1 LYHLRVDSITQRHF
15 LVTHAAASMPNI
27 KLRQDIV
34 RTVPYV
40 GEGRSQCIYW
50 DNGLPGFGLRVF
62 ATGLRTYVCAYRLH
76 RRRRIASLGRA
87 TLLTLDEARKKAVR
101 YLGLAAS
108 NSDPQAEADALS
120 SAITVS
126 ALIKLYVENHAKKKK
141 KTWKQDESYLQRWLE
156 PKFGTRPVTTLTSA
170 DIERIHTDKG
180 TDHPHAA
187 NSFIEVVRKM
197 FNWARTAGKVPR
209 EFANPGVGIVRFPQV
224 KRKRFVTTVEMPRLL
239 AAIDTE
245 DEEYARHAIWL
256 LLLTGLR
263 LNELLKA
270 KWSDVDWDFRTLF
283 VGLTKNGEPVLAPL
297 SDAAIKRL
305 QQVPRL
311 ETNVHIV
318 CGKKP
323 GTHLVDLHPAWYRIR
338 KTAQMEDVRLHD
350 LRRTVGSW
358 LVQHGE
364 SLHLVGQI
372 LNHKDPKTTA
382 GYAYFQTQQ
391 RERALTAHGQK
402 ILKFAPAVGPL
413 ELTPPE
419 VYEARTTAVM
429 PSTDPAAPKRR
440 SHYVERD
447 VLYRLVWEAPVSE
460 VATRFGVSDVGLAKA
475 CRPRKYSAASTRI
488 LGKDGG
494 GHFAVSPAAAARP
507 NRVAEKIRIRGSV
520 APVCRVDSPAV
531 VVRPAAFAA

>member
-1 LYHLRVDSITQRHF
+1 
-15 LVTHAAASMPNI
+15 MPNI

-40 GEGRSQCIYW
+40 GDGRSQCIYW
-50 DNGLPGFGLRVF
+50 DNGVPGFGLRVF
-62 ATGLRTYVCAYRLH
+62 ATGLRTYVCAYRLQ

-108 NSDPQAEADALS
+108 NFDPQAEADALS
-120 SAITVS
+120 SAITVGT
-126 ALIKLYVENHAKKKK
+126 LIKLYVENHAKKKK

-156 PKFGTRPVTTLTSA
+156 PKYGPRPVTTLTSA
-170 DIERIHTDKG
+170 DIERIHADKG
-180 TDHPHAA
+180 SDHPHAA

-197 FNWARTAGKVPR
+197 FNWARTTGKVPR
-209 EFANPGVGIVRFPQV
+209 DFANPGVGIVRFPHV
-224 KRKRFVTTVEMPRLL
+224 RRRRFVTTVEMPRLL

-305 QQVPRL
+305 QQVPRI
-311 ETNVHIV
+311 ENNVYII

-338 KTAQMEDVRLHD
+338 KAAQMEDVRLHD

-419 VYEARTTAVM
+419 VYEARTTAVL

-440 SHYVERD
+440 THYVERD

-475 CRPRKYSAASTRI
+475 CHRANIP
-488 LGKDGG
+488 L
-494 GHFAVSPAAAARP
+494 PARGYWAKTEAGISLYPPPLAP
-507 NRVAEKIRIRGSV
+507 APTGLPEKIRIRGSV
-520 APVCRVDSPAV
+520 APACRVDSPAV
-531 VVRPAAFAA
+531 AVRPAAFAA

>member
-1 LYHLRVDSITQRHF
+1 
-15 LVTHAAASMPNI
+15 MPNI

-34 RTVPYV
+34 RTIPYV
-40 GEGRSQCIYW
+40 GDGRSQCIYW
-50 DNGLPGFGLRVF
+50 DDGLPGFGLRVF
-62 ATGLRTYVCAYRLH
+62 GSGRRTYVCAYRLH

-120 SAITVS
+120 AAITVS
-126 ALIKLYVENHAKKKK
+126 ALIKLYVENHARKKK
-141 KTWKQDESYLQRWLE
+141 KTWKQDQSYLQRLLE
-156 PKFGTRPVTTLTSA
+156 PNYGTRPVITLTSA
-170 DIERIHTDKG
+170 DIERIHADKG
-180 TDHPHAA
+180 SDHPHAA
-187 NSFIEVVRKM
+187 NGFIEVVRKM

-209 EFANPGVGIVRFPQV
+209 DFANPGVGIVRFPHV

-239 AAIDTE
+239 AAIDAE
-245 DEEYARHAIWL
+245 DEEYARHAIWM

-263 LNELLKA
+263 LELLRA

-297 SDAAIKRL
+297 SEAAIQRL
-305 QQVPRL
+305 QQIPRL
-311 ETNVHIV
+311 ANNVHII

-323 GTHLVDLHPAWYRIR
+323 GTHLVDLQHAWHRVR
-338 KTAQMEDVRLHD
+338 KAAQMKDVRLHD

-402 ILKFAPAVGPL
+402 ILKFAPAGVPSKSI
-413 ELTPPE
+413 PPE
-419 VYEARTTAVM
+419 SYEAEITVIL
-429 PSTDPAAPKRR
+429 PSPDPAARKRR
-440 SHYVERD
+440 SHYIERD

-475 CRPRKYSAASTRI
+475 CRRAMIPI
-488 LGKDGG
+488 
-494 GHFAVSPAAAARP
+494 PARGYWAKVEAGLSRYAP
-507 NRVAEKIRIRGSV
+507 PLPPAPSGLPQKIRIRGV
-520 APVCRVDSPAV
+520 AASGHADSPPSA
-531 VVRPAAFAA
+531 VRPAAVAA